1 VQPKGRLTSPHLV
14 RAVSTVI
21 HPITPLV
28 SIDPVLRVTTVE
40 NQVRRQAAGQ
50 VTCKGRGHAVLL
62 QVQMYLLE
70 QGRAAPKCFTNGP
83 VGETGLWSSTER
95 PVWEDHNKTAHRRV
109 SPAHPLHF
117 CSWQFHHRPG
127 WLGCRSL
134 CHCTRSLSSYGWLHR
149 GGSLKGKQ
157 ETLSSDVVMFTTGM
171 GHTPHSTRPPL
182 TALVIITLG
191 DQPSARGCSPSAI
204 ARPIMAAMAA
214 RSSSTTQACLG
225 WQHRRAQRGRQQPV
239 GRQRWEVMSFDLK
252 DRIS

>member
-1 VQPKGRLTSPHLV
+1 M
-14 RAVSTVI
+14 
-21 HPITPLV
+21 
-28 SIDPVLRVTTVE
+28 
-40 NQVRRQAAGQ
+40 
-50 VTCKGRGHAVLL
+50 LL

-157 ETLSSDVVMFTTGM
+157 ETLSSDVVMLTTGM

-225 WQHRRAQRGRQQPV
+225 GQHRRAQRGRQQPCSSEEDLAESKV
-239 GRQRWEVMSFDLK
+239 VTSPFLWGWVLFIPPGATAFRAAQRTTGSFLHPK
-252 DRIS
+252 MQPCHQHILSLT